1 LGNVIG
7 NHAMEHDEFD
17 MVTVEHVDR
26 YLGMKLG
33 KAAGYDGIEW

>member
-1 LGNVIG
+1 
-7 NHAMEHDEFD
+7 MEHDEFD